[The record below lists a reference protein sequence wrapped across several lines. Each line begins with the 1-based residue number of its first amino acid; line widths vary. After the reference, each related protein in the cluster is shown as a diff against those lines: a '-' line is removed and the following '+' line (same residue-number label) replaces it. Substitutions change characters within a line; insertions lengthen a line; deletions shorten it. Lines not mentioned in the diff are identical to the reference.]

1 MVMSEP
7 AIKLS
12 PEAEAAVLKHLD
24 AARRHTAVEAVENM
38 LREIQ
43 AGNVE
48 VIESEVNA
56 PPAADGEVTIEFK
69 FRLKAAEVSSSP
81 SSHTK
86 YKKYIWFKMY
96 NYYPSGGL
104 GDIKDSFDSLDEAIA
119 AVGKPDGEDH
129 QIVDRDTWETVWSQ

>member
-1 MVMSEP
+1 MNEP

-12 PEAEAAVLKHLD
+12 PETEAAILQHLD

-48 VIESEVNA
+48 VLESECKA

-69 FRLKAAEVSSSP
+69 FRLRATNQVSSSP
-81 SSHTK
+81 CDL
-86 YKKYIWFKMY
+86 
-96 NYYPSGGL
+96 P
-104 GDIKDSFDSLDEAIA
+104 
-119 AVGKPDGEDH
+119 
-129 QIVDRDTWETVWSQ
+129 ETIHATVLADAPRASA